1 LRNKTLIISKK
12 IPVFLVKAGIFI
24 YLCKRNRNHDLLMK
38 AKLIVLFILLGL
50 ATHSQAQ
57 TRLVF
62 TPQWT
67 AQAQFAGFYVADAK
81 GFYKEAGLNVSIE
94 HPSSSNPNIN
104 RLKMGQCQFITLH
117 LVSAMKFIDEGI
129 QLVNISQ
136 HFQQNTQMIVSHK
149 PLKGIESLRGMR
161 IGHWKSG
168 FSELAFS
175 MNNRYNLNIQWVP
188 FISHINL
195 YISNAIDATMAMSYN
210 EYFQLKIA
218 GQKIQKD
225 QTLYFRDIGYNVPE
239 DGVYT
244 TASFYKSHKQE
255 VEKFAEATR
264 KGWEWAYQNPEETL
278 DIVMMYCQANNVATN
293 RVVQEWM
300 LQECLKVLSNKNTGK
315 RTYTLDPKGLDL
327 ANQLMTEGGVIKKNI
342 PYQQITQP

>member
-1 LRNKTLIISKK
+1 
-12 IPVFLVKAGIFI
+12 VKAGIFI

-149 PLKGIESLRGMR
+149 PLKGIESLRGMK

-264 KGWEWAYQNPEETL
+264 KGWEWAYNNPEETL

>member
-1 LRNKTLIISKK
+1 M
-12 IPVFLVKAGIFI
+12 KAGIFI

-149 PLKGIESLRGMR
+149 PLKGIESLRGMK

-175 MNNRYNLNIQWVP
+175 MNNRYDLGIQWVP

-264 KGWEWAYQNPEETL
+264 KGWEWAYNNPEETL

-300 LQECLKVLSNKNTGK
+300 LQECLKVLSNKNSGK

>member
-1 LRNKTLIISKK
+1 M
-12 IPVFLVKAGIFI
+12 KAGIFI

-149 PLKGIESLRGMR
+149 PLKGIESLRGMK

-244 TASFYKSHKQE
+244 TASFYKTHKQE

-264 KGWEWAYQNPEETL
+264 KGWEWAYNNPEETL

-300 LQECLKVLSNKNTGK
+300 LQECLKVLSNKNSGK

>member
-1 LRNKTLIISKK
+1 M
-12 IPVFLVKAGIFI
+12 KAGIFI

-149 PLKGIESLRGMR
+149 PLKGIESLRGMK

-175 MNNRYNLNIQWVP
+175 MNNRYDLGIQWVP

-300 LQECLKVLSNKNTGK
+300 LQECLKVLSNKNSGK

>member
-1 LRNKTLIISKK
+1 
-12 IPVFLVKAGIFI
+12 VKAGIFI

-149 PLKGIESLRGMR
+149 PLKGIESLRGMK

-244 TASFYKSHKQE
+244 TASFYKTHKQE

>member
-1 LRNKTLIISKK
+1 M
-12 IPVFLVKAGIFI
+12 KAGIFI

-149 PLKGIESLRGMR
+149 PLKGIESLRGMK

-175 MNNRYNLNIQWVP
+175 MNNRYDLNIQWVP

-244 TASFYKSHKQE
+244 TASFYKTHKQE

-327 ANQLMTEGGVIKKNI
+327 ANQLMTEGGVIKQAI
-342 PYQQITQP
+342 SYQQITQP

>member
-1 LRNKTLIISKK
+1 M
-12 IPVFLVKAGIFI
+12 KAGIFI

-117 LVSAMKFIDEGI
+117 LVSAMKFIDEGT

-175 MNNRYNLNIQWVP
+175 MNNRYDLNIQWVP

>member
-1 LRNKTLIISKK
+1 M
-12 IPVFLVKAGIFI
+12 KAGIFI

-149 PLKGIESLRGMR
+149 PLKGIESLRGMK

-264 KGWEWAYQNPEETL
+264 KGWEWAYNNPEETL

>member
-1 LRNKTLIISKK
+1 M
-12 IPVFLVKAGIFI
+12 KAGIFI

-149 PLKGIESLRGMR
+149 PLKGIESLRGMK

-300 LQECLKVLSNKNTGK
+300 LQECLKVLSNKNSGK